1 MTRRMVVVGR
11 DREKMTSDVDI
22 VDEAGKVVKRWRIFH
37 FPASALKPPGRLRDD
52 IAAGPGN

>member
-1 MTRRMVVVGR
+1 MVVVGR